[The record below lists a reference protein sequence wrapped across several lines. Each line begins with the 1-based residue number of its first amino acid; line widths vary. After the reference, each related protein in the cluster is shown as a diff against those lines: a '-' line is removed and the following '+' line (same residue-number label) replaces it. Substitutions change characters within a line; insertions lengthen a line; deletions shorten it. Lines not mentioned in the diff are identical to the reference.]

1 MFKLLIPLVLLVI
14 MCFFAGSAG
23 LKLLGVIAV
32 SMLVGGAAFF
42 LFRLVT
48 SKLGGNKNKKRPFR
62 STKKVPED
70 LQVLDKQK

>member
-14 MCFFAGSAG
+14 ICFFAGSAG
-23 LKLLGVIAV
+23 LKLLAVIAV

-48 SKLGGNKNKKRPFR
+48 SKFGANKNKKRSFR
-62 STKKVPED
+62 STKKVPDE
-70 LQVLDKQK
+70 LQALDKQK